1 MHCGSSGVLAH
12 TLAGVGLVRVVPA
25 HVLDY
30 LELLLGFVAA
40 EAAEEWV
47 AVGMG
52 KGMMS
57 QASSPAE
64 STVANIANIGF
75 GLTVLA

>member
-1 MHCGSSGVLAH
+1 M
-12 TLAGVGLVRVVPA
+12 
-25 HVLDY
+25 LDH
-30 LELLLGFVAA
+30 LELLLGLVAA

-47 AVGMG
+47 SIGVG

-57 QASSPAE
+57 QASSPTE

>member
-1 MHCGSSGVLAH
+1 MHCGSGGVFAH
-12 TLAGVGLVRVVPA
+12 TLVGVSLVRVVPA
-25 HVLDY
+25 HMLDH
-30 LELLLGFVAA
+30 LELLLGLVAA

-47 AVGMG
+47 SIGVG

-57 QASSPAE
+57 QASSPTE

>member
-1 MHCGSSGVLAH
+1 MHCGSGGVFAY
-12 TLAGVGLVRVVPA
+12 TLVGVGLVRVVSA
-25 HVLDY
+25 HMLDD

-40 EAAEEWV
+40 EAAEEGV
-47 AVGMG
+47 SVGMG

>member
-1 MHCGSSGVLAH
+1 M
-12 TLAGVGLVRVVPA
+12 
-25 HVLDY
+25 LDH

-64 STVANIANIGF
+64 STVANIANVGF